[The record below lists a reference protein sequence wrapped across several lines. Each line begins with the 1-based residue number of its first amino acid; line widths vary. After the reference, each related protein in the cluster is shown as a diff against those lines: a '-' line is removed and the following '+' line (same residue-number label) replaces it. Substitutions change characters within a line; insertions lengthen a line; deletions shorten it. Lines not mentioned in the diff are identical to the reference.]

1 MKPLWLPYLQQPWE
15 YLGTKFT
22 TSHFDFRTHIAKQFV
37 HCNVY
42 KPYPSINMKKI
53 FFYLIGFLM
62 INSLSSCGYNTMVQK
77 DETVETAWANVQ
89 NAYQRRADL
98 IPNLVNTVKGAAN
111 FERETLESVINAR
124 AKATSVQLSAD
135 DLTPENLQRFQA
147 AQNELGGAL
156 SRLLVSVERYPELK
170 ANQNFLELQAQLE
183 GTENRIAVER
193 RKFNEAV
200 QDYNTTVRSFPNN
213 LMAGIF
219 GFERKGH
226 FQADPGAERAPTV
239 QF

>member
-1 MKPLWLPYLQQPWE
+1 M
-15 YLGTKFT
+15 
-22 TSHFDFRTHIAKQFV
+22 
-37 HCNVY
+37 
-42 KPYPSINMKKI
+42 
-53 FFYLIGFLM
+53 
-62 INSLSSCGYNTMVQK
+62 
-77 DETVETAWANVQ
+77 
-89 NAYQRRADL
+89 
-98 IPNLVNTVKGAAN
+98 
-111 FERETLESVINAR
+111 
-124 AKATSVQLSAD
+124 
-135 DLTPENLQRFQA
+135 
-147 AQNELGGAL
+147 
-156 SRLLVSVERYPELK
+156 SVERYPELK

-183 GTENRIAVER
+183 GTENRISVER